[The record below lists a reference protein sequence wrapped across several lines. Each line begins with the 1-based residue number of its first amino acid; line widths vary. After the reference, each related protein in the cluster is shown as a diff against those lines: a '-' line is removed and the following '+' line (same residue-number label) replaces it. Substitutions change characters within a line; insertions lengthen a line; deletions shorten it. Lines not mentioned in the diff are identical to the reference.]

1 MQGVGYRL
9 NLKTRECE
17 KFPLHEPWR
26 PVEVPVN
33 TTLENTFYLGS
44 VDAAN
49 NYVKMNAYHGY
60 TDRGKAIC
68 YCKLTLSHTL
78 LIGYYRG
85 SWTTEDCIPYIHSY
99 LATEPTPHYHR
110 MTYVKISRK

>member
-68 YCKLTLSHTL
+68 YCKLNFITHFINRILPRFL
-78 LIGYYRG
+78 DNRRLYPIYPLIP
-85 SWTTEDCIPYIHSY
+85 CN
-99 LATEPTPHYHR
+99 
-110 MTYVKISRK
+110 